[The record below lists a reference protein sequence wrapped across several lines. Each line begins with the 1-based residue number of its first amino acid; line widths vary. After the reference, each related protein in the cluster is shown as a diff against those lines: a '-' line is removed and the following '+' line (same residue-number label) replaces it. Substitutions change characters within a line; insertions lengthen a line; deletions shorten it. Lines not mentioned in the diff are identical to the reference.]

1 MDLHLQKLFLFQ
13 IMNQCQFML
22 KANGEVNAALDRL
35 DTQGVFYA
43 IQTLLSAAANIS
55 KALWGEGGRLAA
67 SRKVLRDRINIYDT
81 SALKSVTMR
90 NNFDH
95 FDERLERWWEQS
107 RGHPYADFCISD
119 KPDFAG
125 IPQSDTFRL
134 LDRSTMILT
143 FWGQEFPLRDLV
155 AEAERILPIVIKEAL
170 SD

>member
-1 MDLHLQKLFLFQ
+1 
-13 IMNQCQFML
+13 MNQCQFML

-95 FDERLERWWEQS
+95 FDERLERWW
-107 RGHPYADFCISD
+107 
-119 KPDFAG
+119 
-125 IPQSDTFRL
+125 
-134 LDRSTMILT
+134 
-143 FWGQEFPLRDLV
+143 
-155 AEAERILPIVIKEAL
+155 
-170 SD
+170 